1 MNSEWSNSQFTIDYS
16 PFTSLISTKYFMSNK
31 IGFIGL
37 GSLGTPIA
45 MNLAESNHSLFV
57 YNRTASKAGP
67 LAAKGAIVCES
78 IASLAKQCDII
89 FTIVSDDAALKNIC
103 EGENGLLNNM
113 QKESVHVSM
122 STILPQTAADISLL
136 HEQKGQ
142 YYFAAP
148 VFGRPEAAFA
158 KKLNFAVSGEEKIR
172 NKIEP
177 LLKDAGAI
185 GVWNFGE
192 NISAANIIKLCGNF
206 LIASALEAIG
216 ESINLANKSGIDAK
230 QMWNMFSQTLF
241 NTPLY
246 HNYSN
251 IILQQKFEP
260 AAFTAKLGLKDINLV
275 LQLASSVDQPM
286 VLASLLQ
293 KNMQQ
298 LVTTGKEDID
308 WSAVSTATQH

>member
-1 MNSEWSNSQFTIDYS
+1 MTQ
-16 PFTSLISTKYFMSNK
+16 K

-45 MNLAESNHSLFV
+45 MNLAEGNHSLFV
-57 YNRTASKAGP
+57 YNRTASKTEP
-67 LAAKGAIVCES
+67 LAAKGAVVCES

-113 QKESVHVSM
+113 QKESIHVSM
-122 STILPQTAADISLL
+122 STILPQTAVDIALL
-136 HEQKGQ
+136 HQQKGQ
-142 YYFAAP
+142 HYFAAP
-148 VFGRPEAAFA
+148 VFGRPEAASA
-158 KKLNFAVSGEEKIR
+158 RKLNFAISGEEKI
-172 NKIEP
+172 KQQIEP

-185 GVWNFGE
+185 GIWNFGE
-192 NISAANIIKLCGNF
+192 NISAANTIKLCGNF

-216 ESINLANKSGIDAK
+216 ESINLANKTGTDPK
-230 QMWNMFSQTLF
+230 QMWDMFSQTLF
-241 NTPLY
+241 NTALY

-275 LQLASSVDQPM
+275 LQLASSVNQSM

-298 LVTTGKEDID
+298 LVTDGKENID